1 LHFVIVLLAAITFF
15 LYLTMGVA
23 KDPEKRKFFIVYL
36 LVDTWLIIVF
46 VYLLVS
52 ALSD

>member
-46 VYLLVS
+46 IYLLFS

>member
-1 LHFVIVLLAAITFF
+1 MHFVIVLLAAITFF

-36 LVDTWLIIVF
+36 LVDSWLIIVF